1 MPKDLQM
8 HCQTCQT
15 TTQHEHDPST
25 EPRCTVCH
33 KLNWEALAIASREAQ
48 QSKIDQ
54 KSARNRGNH

>member
-1 MPKDLQM
+1 M